1 MTVKSESGLKLLA
14 INILGRFLLNS
25 DNNMRYVSLCEPYI
39 FSSRNWGDLRRN
51 LMNDRLR

>member
-25 DNNMRYVSLCEPYI
+25 DNNMRYVALNSL
-39 FSSRNWGDLRRN
+39 SSVVDDDVAAVQRHRK
-51 LMNDRLR
+51 